1 MSVDLSSYFTP
12 QNEQQDLAAQSF
24 SDTALGMK
32 ASKILTISYS
42 VRKRIAAGAKVTQFT
57 VGDFNPKYFPV
68 PDVLKEEARAALAAD
83 QTNYPPA
90 DGLPELRHA
99 VRDHYERAFGLNY
112 PVESVVVG
120 SGARPVLFAAYQCLI
135 NEGEKVLAPAPG
147 WNNDN
152 FGQLVGANLV
162 TIPSRPEDGFM
173 PTADSLRPHLDGA
186 RLLVICSP
194 MNPTGTLIRR
204 HQLEEICDLI
214 MEENQRREA
223 SGERLLYLIYDHVYW
238 MLTFGD
244 HHHITP
250 PQVRPKM
257 ARYTLFSDAVSKCFS
272 GTGLRVGWMV
282 APPLITGKVKALM
295 THMGAWGPRPE
306 QIGTAA
312 LLNQPEKIQEFL
324 TTYRAKL
331 QERLELLYQAFSGW
345 KAEGLPVDVVAPE
358 GAMYLSVKIDLIG
371 QPGFPN
377 AESVRLL
384 LLEEADCAVI
394 PFDCF
399 GDHVNLGWFRFSVGA
414 VSIDDIK
421 LCLPKIGEALRA
433 VKARLS
439 GA

>member
-12 QNEQQDLAAQSF
+12 LNEQQDLAAQSF

-42 VRKRIAAGAKVTQFT
+42 VRERIAAGAQVTQFT

-90 DGLPELRHA
+90 DGLPELRKA
-99 VRDHYERAFGLNY
+99 VRDHYERVFGLNY

-135 NEGEKVLAPAPG
+135 NPGEKVLAPAPG

-152 FGQLVGANLV
+152 FSQLVDAELV

-173 PTADSLRPHLDGA
+173 PTAGSLRPHLDGA

-204 HQLEEICDLI
+204 NQLEEICDLI
-214 MEENQRREA
+214 IEENQRREVA
-223 SGERLLYLIYDHVYW
+223 GERLLYLIYDHVYW

-250 PQVRPKM
+250 PQVRPEM

-306 QIGTAA
+306 QLATAA
-312 LLNQPEKIQEFL
+312 LLNQPEEIDAFL

-345 KAEGLPVDVVAPE
+345 KAEGLPVDVIAPE
-358 GAMYLSVKIDLIG
+358 GAMYLSVKINLIG

-377 AESVRLL
+377 AESVRLM

-399 GDHVNLGWFRFSVGA
+399 GDRVNLGWFRFSVGA
-414 VSIDDIK
+414 VGIEDIER
-421 LCLPKIGEALRA
+421 CLPKIGRALRA
-433 VKARLS
+433 VHARLS
-439 GA
+439 DG